1 MISCDQETIHFVTKV
16 STSEAR
22 GSVEK
27 WLLQVEE
34 QMLAAV
40 QNEITQSFDNYKT
53 IARPKWILKWP
64 QMVVLCISQVYWALD
79 VHECLMGKNAMK
91 SLFTKIQSDLTD
103 IVALI
108 RSKDLSNLNRN
119 TIKSLIVIDV
129 HAKDVVEDLVK
140 KNVCLLDDFNWLAQL
155 RYYYE
160 DGATLV
166 RIINATVKFANEY
179 LGNSER
185 LVTSIRRK
193 KNLFVRLNENSNI

>member
-1 MISCDQETIHFVTKV
+1 MISNETEKVHFVSIV

-40 QNEITQSFDNYKT
+40 QNEITLSFQNY
-53 IARPKWILKWP
+53 AELERSKWIVNWP
-64 QMVVLCISQVYWALD
+64 QMVVLCISQVYWALN
-79 VHECLMGKNAMK
+79 VHKCLMGQNSMDRFFKE
-91 SLFTKIQSDLTD
+91 LQTDLTE

-108 RSKDLSNLNRN
+108 RSKDLSNLSRN

-129 HAKDVVEDLVK
+129 HAKDVVEDFVK
-140 KNVCLLDDFNWLAQL
+140 KNICSLDDFDWLSQL

-160 DGATLV
+160 EQAALV
-166 RIINATVKFANEY
+166 RIINATVKYANEY

-185 LVTSIRRK
+185 LVCFRMQQMLDAVFI
-193 KNLFVRLNENSNI
+193 NEFCR